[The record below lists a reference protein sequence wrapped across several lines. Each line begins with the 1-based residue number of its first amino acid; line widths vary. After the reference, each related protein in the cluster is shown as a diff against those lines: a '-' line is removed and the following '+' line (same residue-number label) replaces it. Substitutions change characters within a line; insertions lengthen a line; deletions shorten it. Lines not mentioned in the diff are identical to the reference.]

1 MRKRVFSQ
9 LLDRMLPLSLTTHTL
24 RCIDKAGGA
33 RPNARQGLA
42 LGLRRLTRRCERRP

>member
-9 LLDRMLPLSLTTHTL
+9 LLERMLPLNLTTHTL

-33 RPNARQGLA
+33 PRSAAQRGMA
-42 LGLRRLTRRCERRP
+42 